1 MNPYVR
7 HVDSLPLSRRTVMVN
22 AGLAAAALAGLSS
35 CTNYGANQAPAGGGS
50 STGGGGAN
58 TALTA
63 KTSEIPVGGGKIFVN
78 KDLNHHAVITQPTE
92 GEFKAFTS
100 ICTHAQCD
108 VADVTTTINCT
119 ACHGSQFSI
128 NDGSVVKQPAPSSLA
143 AKTIK
148 VEGDTI
154 TVT

>member
-1 MNPYVR
+1 M
-7 HVDSLPLSRRTVMVN
+7 N

-35 CTNYGANQAPAGGGS
+35 CTNYGANQAPTGGGS
-50 STGGGGAN
+50 SVGGGAAGGS
-58 TALTA
+58 TITA
-63 KTSEIPVGGGKIFVN
+63 KTADIPVGGGKIFVDKN
-78 KDLNHHAVITQPTE
+78 LNQHAVITQPSE

-108 VADVTTTINCT
+108 VSEVTTTINCR

-128 NDGSVVKQPAPSSLA
+128 TDGSVVKQPAPGPLA

-148 VEGDTI
+148 LEGDTI